1 MKGGNRMKQAIGYL
15 RQSTLKQQSLAA
27 QKQTIKALAKKHSI
41 KQITFYS
48 DKQSGRTDKR
58 NGYQQI
64 TELIQQGQCDV
75 LCCYRLNR
83 LHRNLK
89 NALKL
94 MKLCQK
100 YHVHILSVHDGYF
113 DMDKAFDRLKLN
125 IFISLAELESDNIGE
140 QVKNGIKEKAKQ
152 GKMITTHA
160 PFGYHYHNG
169 TFTIDT
175 VKAPTV
181 KAVFNYYL
189 QGYGY
194 KKIAQYLEADDK
206 FINRKPYQ
214 VRNIILNP
222 NYCGRVI
229 NQYQQCDNVVP
240 AIVSTTIYE
249 EAQSMR
255 MKKQRDRIPSENQLK
270 QKIKCPYCGSTLT
283 NITIRKPNYSLRYY
297 VCPQNMN
304 QARRVCKFKGVNA
317 TQLESQVLATC
328 INFFQN
334 KQIYLKLRK
343 RIKEKLKHHQ
353 SIDVKRSVTEA
364 QLIDKLAQGL
374 IDADTFRK
382 QSQLLIQK
390 NKITTQ
396 PINKI
401 QIQASL
407 EKVLQKSFTL
417 NMLYPYIDEIQIN
430 KNKVLVGI
438 YFKGEPLNIVNQRI
452 QLTIA

>member
-1 MKGGNRMKQAIGYL
+1 MEGGNTMKQAMGYL
-15 RQSTLKQQSLAA
+15 RQSTTKQQSLAA
-27 QKQTIKALAKKHSI
+27 QKQTIKVLAEKHNI
-41 KQITFYS
+41 QHITFYS

-152 GKMITTHA
+152 GKLITTHA

-175 VKAPTV
+175 VKSPTV

-229 NQYQQCDNVVP
+229 NQYGQYENMFP

-249 EAQSMR
+249 EAQVTR
-255 MKKQRDRIPSENQLK
+255 TQKQVKRKPSENQLK
-270 QKIKCPYCGSTLT
+270 QKIKCPYCHSTLT
-283 NITIRKPNYSLRYY
+283 NMTVRKTDHSLRYY

-304 QARRVCKFKGVNA
+304 NARFVCEFKGINA
-317 TQLESQVLATC
+317 ENLEKQVLESCQK
-328 INFFQN
+328 FFRNQQLYSKIKHAIE
-334 KQIYLKLRK
+334 KQLKKQRMHDTSNTLTH
-343 RIKEKLKHHQ
+343 EKL
-353 SIDVKRSVTEA
+353 IE
-364 QLIDKLAQGL
+364 KLAQGT
-374 IDADTFRK
+374 IDVETFRE
-382 QSQLLIQK
+382 QSQSINLQ
-390 NKITTQ
+390 NK
-396 PINKI
+396 P
-401 QIQASL
+401 IQAISDTQLQTSL
-407 EKVLQKSFTL
+407 QKVIQKSFTL
-417 NMLYPYIDEIQIN
+417 NMLYPYIDEIRIT
-430 KNKVLVGI
+430 KNKSLVGI
-438 YFKGEPLNIVNQRI
+438 YFKNEPLNIVNQTS
-452 QLTIA
+452 QSSIA

>member
-1 MKGGNRMKQAIGYL
+1 MEGGNRMKQAIGYL

-100 YHVHILSVHDGYF
+100 YHVHILSIHDGYF

-140 QVKNGIKEKAKQ
+140 QVKNGLKEKAKQ
-152 GKMITTHA
+152 CKLITTHA
-160 PFGYHYHNG
+160 PFGYTYRNG
-169 TFTIDT
+169 TFTINQDE
-175 VKAPTV
+175 APTV
-181 KAVFNYYL
+181 KAIFHYYL

-194 KKIAQYLEADDK
+194 KKIAQYLETDDK
-206 FINRKPYQ
+206 YINRKPYQ
-214 VRNIILNP
+214 VRAIIMNP

-229 NQYQQCDNVVP
+229 NQYGQYDNMFP
-240 AIVSTTIYE
+240 SIVSTNIYE
-249 EAQSMR
+249 QAQAIRSQKHTKR
-255 MKKQRDRIPSENQLK
+255 TPSDNQLQK
-270 QKIKCPYCGSTLT
+270 KIKCPYCGSTLT
-283 NITIRKPNYSLRYY
+283 NMTIRKKHHTLRYY

-304 QARRVCKFKGVNA
+304 ASRFVCAFKGINA
-317 TQLESQVLATC
+317 QVLETSVLATC
-328 INFFQN
+328 QDFFQN
-334 KQIYLKLRK
+334 QQLYSKINHTIQQRLKRQ
-343 RIKEKLKHHQ
+343 RDIEAKHTLTQ
-353 SIDVKRSVTEA
+353 E
-364 QLIDKLAQGL
+364 QLIDKLAKGM
-374 IDADTFRK
+374 IDAETFRE
-382 QSQLLIQK
+382 QSQSINLQ
-390 NKITTQ
+390 NKPIQ
-396 PINKI
+396 PISDIGIK
-401 QIQASL
+401 ASL
-407 EKVLQKSFTL
+407 QKVIQKSFTL
-417 NMLYPYIDEIQIN
+417 NMLYPFIDVIHIT
-430 KNKVLVGI
+430 KNKELSGI
-438 YFKGEPLNIVNQRI
+438 YLKDEPLNIVNQAV
-452 QLTIA
+452 QSSTA

>member
-1 MKGGNRMKQAIGYL
+1 MEGGNRIKQAMGYL
-15 RQSTLKQQSLAA
+15 RQSTTKQQSLPA
-27 QKQTIKALAKKHSI
+27 QKQAIKTLAEKHNI
-41 KQITFYS
+41 QHITFYS

-160 PFGYHYHNG
+160 PFGYQYHNG

-175 VKAPTV
+175 VKAPTI
-181 KAVFNYYL
+181 KAVFSYYL

-194 KKIAQYLEADDK
+194 KKIAQYLEADEK

-214 VRNIILNP
+214 VRNIIMNP

-229 NQYQQCDNVVP
+229 NQYGQYDNMCP
-240 AIVSTTIYE
+240 SIVSTSIYE
-249 EAQSMR
+249 QAQAIRSQ
-255 MKKQRDRIPSENQLK
+255 KQLKRTSSANQLK

-283 NITIRKPNYSLRYY
+283 NITIRKKHRTLRYY

-304 QARRVCKFKGVNA
+304 ASRFVCEFKGINA
-317 TQLESQVLATC
+317 QSLEASVLATC
-328 INFFQN
+328 QDFFQN
-334 KQIYLKLRK
+334 QQLYSKINHTIQQRLKKQKDI
-343 RIKEKLKHHQ
+343 
-353 SIDVKRSVTEA
+353 EA
-364 QLIDKLAQGL
+364 KSTLTQEQLIEKLAQCK
-374 IDADTFRK
+374 IDAETFREQT
-382 QSQLLIQK
+382 QSLCQQSKPISSIHTHQIRKALQNVIQ
-390 NKITTQ
+390 Q
-396 PINKI
+396 R
-401 QIQASL
+401 
-407 EKVLQKSFTL
+407 FTL
-417 NMLYPYIDEIQIN
+417 NMLYPYIDEIHIT
-430 KNKVLVGI
+430 KSKTLTGI
-438 YFKGEPLNIVNQRI
+438 YFKNEPLNIVNQTA
-452 QLTIA
+452 QSSIA

>member
-1 MKGGNRMKQAIGYL
+1 MKQAIGYL
-15 RQSTLKQQSLAA
+15 RQSTTKQQSLAA
-27 QKQTIKALAKKHSI
+27 QKQTIKVLAEKHNI
-41 KQITFYS
+41 QHITFYS
-48 DKQSGRTDKR
+48 DKQSGRTENR
-58 NGYQQI
+58 TGYQQI

-94 MKLCQK
+94 IKLCQT

-140 QVKNGIKEKAKQ
+140 QVKNGIKEKARQ
-152 GKMITTHA
+152 GKLITTHA

-175 VKAPTV
+175 LKAPTI
-181 KAVFNYYL
+181 KAAFNYYL

-194 KKIAQYLEADDK
+194 KKIAQYLEADNK

-229 NQYQQCDNVVP
+229 NQYGQYENMFP

-249 EAQSMR
+249 EAQVTR
-255 MKKQRDRIPSENQLK
+255 TQKQVKRKPSENQLK
-270 QKIKCPYCGSTLT
+270 QKIKCPYCHSTLT
-283 NITIRKPNYSLRYY
+283 NMTVRKPDHSLRYY

-304 QARRVCKFKGVNA
+304 NARFVCEFKGINA
-317 TQLESQVLATC
+317 ENLEKQVLESCQK
-328 INFFQN
+328 FFRNQQLYSKIKHAIE
-334 KQIYLKLRK
+334 KQLKKQRMHDTSNTLTH
-343 RIKEKLKHHQ
+343 EKL
-353 SIDVKRSVTEA
+353 IE
-364 QLIDKLAQGL
+364 KLAQGT
-374 IDADTFRK
+374 IDVETFRE
-382 QSQLLIQK
+382 QSQSINLQK
-390 NKITTQ
+390 K
-396 PINKI
+396 P
-401 QIQASL
+401 IQAISDIRIKASL
-407 EKVLQKSFTL
+407 QKVIQKSFTL
-417 NMLYPYIDEIQIN
+417 NMLHPYIDEIHIT
-430 KNKVLVGI
+430 KNKALVGI
-438 YFKGEPLNIVNQRI
+438 YFKNEPLNIVNQTSQSSI
-452 QLTIA
+452 V